1 MPRKALG
8 ILSASSSHRWLNC
21 PPSARLCETYEDKGS
36 DYAAEGTDAHS
47 LCEYKLRLALGMEA
61 TDPTEHLTWYN
72 EEMLDCA
79 NGYASYILELVEAAK
94 ETCAD
99 PVVLIEQ
106 RVDFSRWV
114 EQGFGTSDA
123 ILISDGTL
131 HVVDYKHGLGVL
143 VEADNNPQMMCY
155 ALGALELFD
164 VIYDIDTVAMTVYQ
178 PRRQNV
184 STFEMP
190 KDDLYRWADEV
201 LKPTAELAFAGDG
214 NFLCGEW
221 CGFCKAKHECRARA
235 EANLMLAQYDFKLP
249 PLLEDTEIEVILSRA
264 DQLVSWVNDIKE
276 YALQQ
281 AISGKELEQLSD
293 EDLAANIRHYCVY
306 ARVTPTDKIR
316 IVKAWQAAGEIV
328 AMTGDGVNDA
338 PSLKAADI
346 GCAMGITGTDVAKGA
361 ADMTLTDDN
370 FATIVTAVKE
380 GRGIFDNITKAVQFL
395 LSCNLGEIL
404 TVFVAMILWQETPLM
419 PIQLLWVNLVTDSLP
434 ALALGVEPVEHD
446 VMSRKPRAKNESMF
460 SGGRG
465 FVIGAQG
472 VIIGLL
478 TLIAYYI
485 GSRVFTL
492 ADGGVN
498 IPLGE
503 TMAFATLALSQLVHA
518 FNVRSSHSLFSVG
531 ITSNKYMLGAFA
543 LSLLLMLCVLL
554 LPFMYGIFEITA
566 MSATAWLIVAGLALA
581 PLVIMEI
588 VKGIQALIRKR

>member
-1 MPRKALG
+1 MPPKAHA

-21 PPSARLCETYEDKGS
+21 PPSARLCETYEDKVS

-123 ILISDGTL
+123 IIISDGTL

-281 AISGKELEQLSD
+281 AISGKE
-293 EDLAANIRHYCVY
+293 
-306 ARVTPTDKIR
+306 
-316 IVKAWQAAGEIV
+316 W
-328 AMTGDGVNDA
+328 TGFKLV
-338 PSLKAADI
+338 
-346 GCAMGITGTDVAKGA
+346 
-361 ADMTLTDDN
+361 
-370 FATIVTAVKE
+370 E
-380 GRGIFDNITKAVQFL
+380 GRSNRRYTDEAAVTQ
-395 LSCNLGEIL
+395 
-404 TVFVAMILWQETPLM
+404 T
-419 PIQLLWVNLVTDSLP
+419 VTDAGFDPYERKL
-434 ALALGVEPVEHD
+434 LG
-446 VMSRKPRAKNESMF
+446 
-460 SGGRG
+460 
-465 FVIGAQG
+465 
-472 VIIGLL
+472 
-478 TLIAYYI
+478 
-485 GSRVFTL
+485 
-492 ADGGVN
+492 
-498 IPLGE
+498 
-503 TMAFATLALSQLVHA
+503 
-518 FNVRSSHSLFSVG
+518 
-531 ITSNKYMLGAFA
+531 
-543 LSLLLMLCVLL
+543 
-554 LPFMYGIFEITA
+554 ITA
-566 MSATAWLIVAGLALA
+566 MQKLLGKSRFDELLSAYIEKPQGKPT
-581 PLVIMEI
+581 LVPESDKRPVMNNAKTDFMEENDYE
-588 VKGIQALIRKR
+588 